1 MPENKAT
8 FVHYFRWEGWW
19 WYWTSN
25 DPKATYRPGSVG
37 IADLYTH
44 LAYGIPHKLA
54 KDVLHEK
61 FPGMILHRARP
72 YHEGGNWK
80 GPSMGSRPYKFG
92 HRRGKEV
99 ETIRGYEVEDEQ
111 ED

>member
-1 MPENKAT
+1 MPEKTT
-8 FVHYFRWEGWW
+8 FVHYFRCEGWW
-19 WYWTSN
+19 WYWTST

-37 IADLYTH
+37 MVDLYTH

-72 YHEGGNWK
+72 YQA
-80 GPSMGSRPYKFG
+80 G
-92 HRRGKEV
+92 HRSGDEV
-99 ETIRGYEVEDEQ
+99 VTIRGYETDE
-111 ED
+111 ETY

>member
-1 MPENKAT
+1 M
-8 FVHYFRWEGWW
+8 
-19 WYWTSN
+19 
-25 DPKATYRPGSVG
+25 
-37 IADLYTH
+37 YTH

-80 GPSMGSRPYKFG
+80 GPSMGSRPFKFG

-99 ETIRGYEVEDEQ
+99 ETIRGYEVEDE
-111 ED
+111 